1 MKSTYAVTKIYFG
14 AKKRM
19 PLHPSLT
26 IYCFEGLL
34 PMSHKAWFRIAS
46 AFLWCG
52 GPDKKARGSGEEAC
66 EKGEER
72 GEERQERQEKGQKG
86 KESGKGQKGDP
97 KRNVE
102 RVVAL
107 NIYDEASQTSDQEPV
122 VVPAR
127 VITLDALREELERS
141 GLKNTLKHRRNGRK
155 LACFN
160 E

>member
-1 MKSTYAVTKIYFG
+1 M
-14 AKKRM
+14 
-19 PLHPSLT
+19 
-26 IYCFEGLL
+26 
-34 PMSHKAWFRIAS
+34 
-46 AFLWCG
+46 
-52 GPDKKARGSGEEAC
+52 
-66 EKGEER
+66 
-72 GEERQERQEKGQKG
+72 
-86 KESGKGQKGDP
+86 
-97 KRNVE
+97 E

-141 GLKNTLKHRRNGRK
+141 GLTNTLKHRRNGRK